1 MYGIHQQGAI
11 VSCIVTSVTFC
22 VCSAV
27 TSLLGACCGNDK
39 ASTIAPGAQS
49 GRKRSVV
56 LLLLS
61 IGLAFAYQYGVA
73 HFILHTLRT
82 TTTTASSTTT
92 TTTTMTEYNT
102 MNLNA
107 VAAYVPGVNY
117 VVDCWLSGCTQYDY
131 SEELLARCVGHSGVY
146 RSALSAFLFFIVAAL
161 AVVCKRTAN
170 REAWP
175 AKYIVFLV
183 VTIGMIF
190 VPNTPLFVDVYLTI
204 ARIGAIIFIL
214 FQQIVLV
221 DIAHNWNDGW
231 VVRADHA
238 DTEHSGAGKK
248 WLIAIVVSA
257 GLLFVSSLVGWG
269 LLYAYFGGT
278 TSCTTNTILI
288 TMTIVLSLL
297 ITVAQLSGT
306 EGSLLASSLIT
317 SYATMLCYNAVTRNP
332 NPVCNP
338 TLVGGDNSS
347 DTLSMIIGLGLT
359 IVSLCYVGWSTT
371 ADSTLGGNN
380 SSSNNNENDIDIDT
394 TNNDQEQRA
403 SSSKISG
410 VVINTYDSTTMDS
423 DDVDGT
429 VREEDRNVDASTT
442 NTSDT
447 IPNNFSNNW
456 KLNIALAAVT
466 CWYSMVLTSFGAI
479 AGADG
484 TVANPQVG
492 TINMWIIIGSQWC
505 ALLLYTWTLVAP
517 RLFPDRDFS

>member
-1 MYGIHQQGAI
+1 M
-11 VSCIVTSVTFC
+11 SCIVTSVTFC
-22 VCSAV
+22 LCSAV

-56 LLLLS
+56 LLLIS

-82 TTTTASSTTT
+82 TPTASSTTT
-92 TTTTMTEYNT
+92 STMTDYT
-102 MNLNA
+102 MNVNA

-146 RSALSAFLFFIVAAL
+146 RSALSAFLFFIVAAM

-170 REAWP
+170 REGWP

-183 VTIGMIF
+183 VTVGMIF

-204 ARIGAIIFIL
+204 ARIGAVIFIL

-248 WLIAIVVSA
+248 WFIAIVVSA

-297 ITVAQLSGT
+297 VTVAQLSGT
-306 EGSLLASSLIT
+306 EGSLLASGLIT

-332 NPVCNP
+332 NPICNP
-338 TLVGGDNSS
+338 TLVGGDTNS

-380 SSSNNNENDIDIDT
+380 SSSNNNENDIDT

-423 DDVDGT
+423 DDGDDT
-429 VREEDRNVDASTT
+429 VRGGDRNEDASTTT